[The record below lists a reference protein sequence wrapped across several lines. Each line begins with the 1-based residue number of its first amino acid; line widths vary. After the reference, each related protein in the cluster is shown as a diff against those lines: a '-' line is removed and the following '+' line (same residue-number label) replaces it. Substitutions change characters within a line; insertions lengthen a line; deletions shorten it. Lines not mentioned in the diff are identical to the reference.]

1 MYKKD
6 KEQQEELN
14 QGKHQCTMCSAVI
27 YELPTILCWET
38 WMPLSSLKTKWIKIQ
53 NAANVTE
60 LEDERELKTNESW
73 S

>member
-14 QGKHQCTMCSAVI
+14 QGRHQCTMCSAVI

-38 WMPLSSLKTKWIKIQ
+38 WDATILI
-53 NAANVTE
+53 
-60 LEDERELKTNESW
+60 EDKVN
-73 S
+73 